1 MGKQIL
7 LLGMSYRDASLHVVR
22 NFLFFFALVIHNT
35 EQLLLFSGSR
45 FEGGCCD

>member
-7 LLGMSYRDASLHVVR
+7 LLGMSHRDASLHVVR
-22 NFLFFFALVIHNT
+22 NFLFLSLVIHNAK
-35 EQLLLFSGSR
+35 QLLLFSGSR